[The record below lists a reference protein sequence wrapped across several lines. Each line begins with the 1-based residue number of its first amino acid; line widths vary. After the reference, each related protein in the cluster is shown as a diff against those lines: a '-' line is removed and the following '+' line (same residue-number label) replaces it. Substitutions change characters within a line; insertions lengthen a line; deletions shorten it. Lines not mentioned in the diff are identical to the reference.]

1 MKLWL
6 TFALLAGTTGLAAA
20 VACGGDTPPAKTPE
34 TSSASASAATTDAPA
49 ASSATPSASASA
61 VPAKPALKGT
71 VVSFARSA
79 QSGTVDKVGEKDGA
93 LKPDGVK
100 DTVFDLEYE
109 GAPATAIFV
118 MTTDAEGTLTSEFDA
133 DTLIGDQTIP
143 GEIAGILNQG
153 KTTYALA
160 VFEGDKLLNG
170 KDGALTAP
178 LSEGRHKLALHIS
191 SKTFPKAPVK
201 AFVLLSDGTL
211 VKGPMVAPP
220 K

>member
-1 MKLWL
+1 MKVWT
-6 TFALLAGTTGLAAA
+6 TFALLAGTTGLAFAI
-20 VACGGDTPPAKTPE
+20 ACGGDTPPAKTPD
-34 TSSASASAATTDAPA
+34 TTAGSASASPSDAPA
-49 ASSATPSASASA
+49 TSTSAAPPASASVA
-61 VPAKPALKGT
+61 PKPALKGT

-79 QSGTVDKVGEKDGA
+79 LSGTLDKVGEKDGS

-100 DTVFDLEYE
+100 DVVFDLEYD
-109 GAPATAIFV
+109 GAPVTAIFV

-133 DTLIGDQTIP
+133 DTLVGEQTIP
-143 GEIAGILNQG
+143 SEIAGILNQG

-170 KDGALTAP
+170 KDGALTAALP
-178 LSEGRHKLALHIS
+178 EGRHKLTLHIS
-191 SKTFPKAPVK
+191 SKAFPKAPVK
-201 AFVLLSDGTL
+201 AFVLLPDGTL